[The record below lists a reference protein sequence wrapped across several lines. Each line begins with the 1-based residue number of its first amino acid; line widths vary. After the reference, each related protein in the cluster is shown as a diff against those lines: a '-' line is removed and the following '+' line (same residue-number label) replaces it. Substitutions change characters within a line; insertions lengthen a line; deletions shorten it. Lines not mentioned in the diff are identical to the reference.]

1 MNSSSIDNNNNNR
14 IKLIIKKKNL
24 SPALTPSI
32 STNNNDINTNINN
45 IDFLKQ
51 TLNNYNIK
59 YLKNDTINHLKNLY
73 SYHIFNNISVLED
86 IKIYKKTMKASIIIY
101 NFMILSYLKNLGN
114 CGLKYYC
121 HNENDILTSD
131 PILLIN
137 DVFLL
142 IEQDGNFIYGFDIR
156 SLYSYQL
163 NDNLHF
169 NNPYTK
175 QNFTEEFISTYN
187 RKLNFLRSNG
197 WNVNHSIVEL
207 TEDQKFRVDVIDM
220 FQKINDLGFYIK
232 YEWFYDLKYV
242 DLIKLYVNMNK
253 FIVSINNPIYSH
265 IFNEKKRIIDMQYD
279 SCELSRKLIS
289 MIIIENLNKLIL
301 TGTTKEDKI
310 TKVIWFLKVF
320 ITISY
325 EAYRCLQFLRN

>member
-1 MNSSSIDNNNNNR
+1 MEILFMD
-14 IKLIIKKKNL
+14 LIYVHYIHITGESLPKDKIVGD
-24 SPALTPSI
+24 AVYAGTI
-32 STNNNDINTNINN
+32 NINGY
-45 IDFLKQ
+45 LE
-51 TLNNYNIK
+51 IK
-59 YLKNDTINHLKNLY
+59 VT
-73 SYHIFNNISVLED
+73 
-86 IKIYKKTMKASIIIY
+86 KASKDSTISKI
-101 NFMILSYLKNLGN
+101 
-114 CGLKYYC
+114 
-121 HNENDILTSD
+121 
-131 PILLIN
+131 
-137 DVFLL
+137 V
-142 IEQDGNFIYGFDIR
+142 
-156 SLYSYQL
+156 QL
-163 NDNLHF
+163 VSSAQKSK
-169 NNPYTK
+169 T
-175 QNFTEEFISTYN
+175 QAEEFISTYN